1 VKFSKHH
8 WSQPLATRQQEPLN
22 VPSLIDREGNVIA
35 GLLVVRDLGM
45 NEVPRPCSDHL
56 TRAQSSA
63 FMIAVRQWRALTPG
77 SGHPANSCAFD
88 DQACEREVVNVV

>member
-8 WSQPLATRQQEPLN
+8 WAQPVATRQQEPLN

-35 GLLVVRDLGM
+35 VR
-45 NEVPRPCSDHL
+45 R
-56 TRAQSSA
+56 
-63 FMIAVRQWRALTPG
+63 WRALTRG
-77 SGHPANSCAFD
+77 SGYHANSCAFD